1 MKRRDTLAM
10 AAALAMPGL
19 PASALAQPANKG
31 AAGGQRVLRVAF
43 PVAETGFDPARIVD
57 IYSRTVT
64 PHIFE
69 GLYQYDHLARPA
81 LIKPLTAAGMPE
93 VSADFRTWTVRIQPG
108 IFFADDPAFKGKRRE
123 LVAADYVYS
132 YKRFADPANK
142 SPVVGGVLEMGYLG
156 LAALR
161 DEALKNKTPFDYERE
176 IEGIRVL
183 DRYTIQF
190 RLADPRPRLLET
202 LATNDLF
209 SAVAREVV
217 EAYGDNIP
225 AHPVG
230 TGPFRLAQWRRSSLI
245 VLERNPGF
253 REVLFEATPANDDAE
268 GQAILAQLKGR
279 RLPLVDR
286 VEVSIIEE
294 AQPRWLAFLN
304 GQLDFSAVPSEFVA
318 TAMPNGQVAPNLAK
332 QGIRGRRTLNPSTS
346 FVYFNMDDPVVGGY
360 TPERVA
366 LRRAI
371 GLGIDVEREIQ
382 VVLRGQAIAAQSVM
396 APHTTGYSNTFKSE
410 NGDFDPPRAKALLDL
425 YGWVDR
431 DGDGWREQP
440 DGTPLTLEVA
450 TQPDQ
455 VSRQRA
461 ELWQKNMA
469 RIGIRI
475 QFFTGKW
482 PEQLKAARAGK
493 LQVWSLGAS
502 AAAPDGIGSLAR
514 LYGPQAGS
522 QNLARFK
529 NAEFDSVYDRLQQ
542 IADGPEREALFDRAK
557 RIAVAFMP
565 YKSTTHPYANDMSQ
579 PWLIGH
585 RRPLFW
591 QEWWHMVDIDN
602 GKRPG

>member
-1 MKRRDTLAM
+1 MKRRDTLALA
-10 AAALAMPGL
+10 AAALALPGMP
-19 PASALAQPANKG
+19 ARAQPA
-31 AAGGQRVLRVAF
+31 AGSPRILRVAF

-81 LIKPLTAAGMPE
+81 IIKPLTAAALPE

-108 IFFADDPAFKGKRRE
+108 IFFAADPAFKGRKRE

-132 YKRFADPANK
+132 FKRPADPATK
-142 SPVVGGVLEMGYLG
+142 SPIIGGVLETGYLG

-161 DEALKNKTPFDYERE
+161 DEALKNKAPFDYDRE
-176 IEGIRVL
+176 IEGIRAL
-183 DRYTIQF
+183 DRHTIQF
-190 RLADPRPRLLET
+190 RLAEPRPRLLET
-202 LATNDLF
+202 LASGDLF
-209 SAVAREVV
+209 GAVAREVV

-245 VLERNPGF
+245 VLERNPDF
-253 REVLFEATPANDDAE
+253 REVWFDAEPAADDAE
-268 GQAILAQLKGR
+268 GQALLAMLKGR

-304 GQLDFSAVPSEFVA
+304 GQLDFSAVPAEFVA

-332 QGIRGRRTLNPSTS
+332 QGLRGRRTLNPSTA

-371 GLGIDVEREIQ
+371 GLALDVEREIQ
-382 VVLRGQAIAAQSVM
+382 VVLRGQAITAQSVM
-396 APHTTGYSNTFKSE
+396 APHTTGYSSAFKSE

-431 DGDGWREQP
+431 DRDGWREQP

-461 ELWQKNMA
+461 ELWQKNMT

-475 QFFTGKW
+475 KFFTGKW

-502 AAAPDGIGSLAR
+502 AASPDGQGALAR

-529 NAEFDSVYDRLQQ
+529 NAEFDSLYERMQQ

-557 RIAVAFMP
+557 RIAVAYMP

-602 GKRPG
+602 GKRRG